1 MTRLSLFHR
10 SNTRPTRRAFRP
22 RIDLLEDR
30 KLLTAGTLDTTFGGT
45 GMVTTM
51 IQKAS
56 GSDSVAV
63 QSDLRVVVAG
73 LSNNG
78 AYPNHFTIVRYNA
91 DGSLDSTFG
100 NGAVV
105 IIPLSTINDLAYSVA
120 IQPADGKILVGG
132 RDVVAGK
139 KGQSTG
145 EWCARPSQHQWHPG
159 YDLCAGKGYVL
170 TSFAQSVGYGV
181 TALAVQSNGQIVAAG
196 DAPGGIGLV
205 RYNADGSL
213 DTSFGN
219 GGEVVNTGIQEQWGG
234 QMVAIDSSGDID
246 VVGSATVG
254 TASEMAVARYLANGT
269 LDTSFGISGVV
280 HILPAD
286 ASSALARSVGLQS
299 TGEIVVYGQGNY
311 GTSQTHLEPTLAR
324 LNTDG
329 SLDTTF
335 GSSGFYGESRMQQGI
350 SMVIESNDEII
361 AVGNGRPNG
370 TYDGNWWVT
379 EVLANGSSYDP
390 NFGTNGLA
398 EANFNNSQQMTG
410 VHCTLA
416 PDGKIVLTGGVSSGG
431 FAAARF
437 LGDTSSPSISLASS
451 SIPSTAN
458 PLDSTPLL
466 VALDESLFFAPAN
479 RRNQQTT
486 RS

>member
-1 MTRLSLFHR
+1 MGLVRL
-10 SNTRPTRRAFRP
+10 NTN
-22 RIDLLEDR
+22 
-30 KLLTAGTLDTTFGGT
+30 GTLDTTFG
-45 GMVTTM
+45 
-51 IQKAS
+51 
-56 GSDSVAV
+56 
-63 QSDLRVVVAG
+63 
-73 LSNNG
+73 
-78 AYPNHFTIVRYNA
+78 
-91 DGSLDSTFG
+91 
-100 NGAVV
+100 
-105 IIPLSTINDLAYSVA
+105 
-120 IQPADGKILVGG
+120 
-132 RDVVAGK
+132 
-139 KGQSTG
+139 
-145 EWCARPSQHQWHPG
+145 
-159 YDLCAGKGYVL
+159 AGKGYVL

-205 RYNADGSL
+205 RYNTDGSL

-254 TASEMAVARYLANGT
+254 TASEMAVAPTWPMGPWIRVLGYRELF
-269 LDTSFGISGVV
+269 TSCQRMPV
-280 HILPAD
+280 
-286 ASSALARSVGLQS
+286 SALARSVGLQS